1 MDVVYWKMPVVSLL
15 AFELE
20 QPLTTMAILLLHW
33 QKTWSTIH
41 QTKTCFIISQTEIL
55 TLSFIYLFMYLQCSY
70 IFNYQGCHA
79 FLNSHFSQLKPFW
92 CLIFFKVQKLQTLWC
107 LNYMKLI
114 QCKWAKIYLD
124 FFFILSLSSCAHPLD
139 WLETLGSPSISMF
152 WVQPFFYYH

>member
-15 AFELE
+15 AFEL
-20 QPLTTMAILLLHW
+20 AIVVRGCSILLLHW
-33 QKTWSTIH
+33 QKTIY

-79 FLNSHFSQLKPFW
+79 FLNSHFSQLKLFW

-114 QCKWAKIYLD
+114 QCKWAKIYLH
-124 FFFILSLSSCAHPLD
+124 FFFHLVLKFLCSPIRLIRNLRKSFHKHV
-139 WLETLGSPSISMF
+139 LGSSI
-152 WVQPFFYYH
+152 FYYH